1 MLREKSESPNEVVL
15 RTNIHCSSCVLG
27 LKDRLNTLAG
37 EGNWSIDMNHSD
49 KPLKITNPLAD
60 LELIESFMKDS
71 GYKTERI

>member
-1 MLREKSESPNEVVL
+1 
-15 RTNIHCSSCVLG
+15 
-27 LKDRLNTLAG
+27 
-37 EGNWSIDMNHSD
+37 MNHSD